1 MANPTLVFPGL
12 SCVLA
17 FHYSTPSNPDSCV
30 PKHFTSGG
38 HQGIEEGRNDGSA
51 GWGGGGSTSCQVWD
65 CSVLA
70 EAGGSDPPN
79 LNKEKKERREGRG
92 RPPPGFTVSKPS
104 WASVAQLASLFLW
117 DSGKGSTSSDLG
129 PVASP

>member
-51 GWGGGGSTSCQVWD
+51 GWGSGGVPPAKCGTAVCWLRQEDQIPLISTR
-65 CSVLA
+65 
-70 EAGGSDPPN
+70 
-79 LNKEKKERREGRG
+79 KRRKGGRG
-92 RPPPGFTVSKPS
+92 GEGKTAS
-104 WASVAQLASLFLW
+104 WVHIL
-117 DSGKGSTSSDLG
+117 
-129 PVASP
+129 